1 MLTDTRPCPRFD
13 LPAPDVA
20 DATAIAALLADRTRA
35 GILALL
41 RDGPHCVCELAATF
55 GERENNVSN
64 HLAKLRDAGLVRA
77 SRHDGDARWMYYER
91 DEAAVAA
98 ALAALRDDPRM
109 TTLALRHARV
119 PFWATVATGIVAWLI
134 AWILLAPAVD
144 WLTTDV
150 MGLDTTEGFGASL
163 AFFLFDLPKVML
175 LLVGVVTAVSLLRSF
190 VSPERVRRTLAGRN
204 VVVGATAAAGF
215 GIITPFCS
223 CSAVPLFIGFVEA
236 GVPLGVTF
244 AFLIAS
250 PMVNEV
256 ALVLLWGLFGPAIA
270 IAYLI
275 AGLMVAIGAGL
286 VIGRLQLERYV
297 EPYVYQVHS
306 GAAIEMRLTME
317 QRVRDAWGS
326 TRQLVRRIAPW
337 VVIGIALGS
346 LIHGYAPMDLV
357 AQIGGRSNPLAVPL
371 VIMLGVPL
379 YANAAGTIPI
389 VEALLGKGLPIGTVL
404 AFMMAVTALS
414 LPELLILRRVMRRQ
428 LIAAFV
434 AIVAGGILVVGYL
447 FNAFAS

>member
-1 MLTDTRPCPRFD
+1 
-13 LPAPDVA
+13 
-20 DATAIAALLADRTRA
+20 
-35 GILALL
+35 
-41 RDGPHCVCELAATF
+41 
-55 GERENNVSN
+55 
-64 HLAKLRDAGLVRA
+64 
-77 SRHDGDARWMYYER
+77 
-91 DEAAVAA
+91 
-98 ALAALRDDPRM
+98 M
-109 TTLALRHARV
+109 TTMPLGQARRLHV
-119 PFWATVATGIVAWLI
+119 PFWAAVATGIAAWLI
-134 AWILLAPAVD
+134 TWILLAPAVD

-150 MGLDTTEGFGASL
+150 LGLDTSEGFGASL

-175 LLVGVVTAVSLLRSF
+175 LLVGVVTAVSFLRSF

-275 AGLMVAIGAGL
+275 AGLTVAIGAGL
-286 VIGRLQLERYV
+286 LIGRLHLERFV
-297 EPYVYQVHS
+297 EPYVYQIHS
-306 GAAIEMRLTME
+306 GVAIEMRLTME
-317 QRVRDAWGS
+317 RRVRDAWVS

-337 VVIGIALGS
+337 VVIGIALGA

-357 AQIGGRSNPLAVPL
+357 AQIGGRDNPLAVPL

-414 LPELLILRRVMRRQ
+414 LPELMILRRVMKRE

-434 AIVAGGILVVGYL
+434 AIVAGGIVVVGYL
-447 FNAFAS
+447 FNMFTA